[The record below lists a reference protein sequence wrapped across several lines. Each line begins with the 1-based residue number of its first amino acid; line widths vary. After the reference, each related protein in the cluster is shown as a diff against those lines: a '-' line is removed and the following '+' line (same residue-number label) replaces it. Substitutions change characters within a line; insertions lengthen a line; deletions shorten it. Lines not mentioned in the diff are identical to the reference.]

1 MLDSFAVA
9 TDNWT
14 RSALVAAATEQAHS
28 YVAEALT
35 HARPQPLTDFVVAV
49 LPAALPAPCRAAA
62 GCGRRGRTRRGHA
75 ESERRPRR
83 CPDGWGRNCPG
94 CHDDEALEKLL
105 DDPATTAAALPI
117 VAKWDK
123 AGALR
128 TKADG
133 HAQRMLRDL
142 GDAIANDERRAD
154 SAGSLL
160 AVPARRAQA
169 LSAIAPMLSDPAV
182 PASLQGRLIGALGE
196 APGSDVDAV
205 LVAALARSNSTL
217 LFEQLLKRPD
227 SSVALLTAMKEGKVT
242 LPSLGPANVARL
254 RTHPNR
260 QVALQAAALLDALS
274 PAARAKGDIVA
285 ALLPEIEKPGDGAK
299 GKTLFTGAC
308 STCHKF
314 GDVGKSA
321 AGPPLDGM
329 GAHGRAELLAHI
341 IDPNREVDPSFWQWN
356 VTTRKGEAL
365 VGVIASENAAGLTLR
380 SAAGD
385 VEIKKEDIATRENTR
400 RSLMPEGLEALGAEV
415 LRDILT
421 FLVGD
426 DQKFRVVDLRQAYT
440 ADSRRGFRRED
451 ERDETVTLHKFGDV
465 SVAGVPFFVMD
476 PAKSANGANLI
487 ALKGGPG
494 LGNLSDDFPQRV
506 EIPTAVTAAS
516 LHFLGGVGG
525 WAWPTGGPGGNAAR
539 GTPAMK
545 VVVFFA
551 DGTSEE
557 HVLKNG
563 EHFADTFVR
572 AEVPLSTD
580 AGDFTRRGQLRYF
593 ALNLAK
599 KGALSKIVLESF
611 DSDIVPATVAITA
624 GAEPVP
630 GRPRSTPEPR
640 APSAEPRVG
649 ASQAQPAS
657 ATPKEGGRGDAP
669 LPETKPIVW
678 AAGKAKVLIIGGGSS
693 HDFGRF
699 FGGTDRAT
707 IEAAGFSVNY
717 TEDRDQ
723 AAAEI
728 GNADVAV
735 ISVNRQFFDTPA
747 YRKALFDFAAA
758 GKGLV
763 MLHPGTWYGFAQWP
777 ELNATIV
784 GGGARGHDRIARFS
798 VNATKPDHA
807 VMKGVP
813 ASFEVEDE
821 LYYVNAEAD
830 KIPPGTASI
839 EVLAETSPSVRFKQ
853 PHPAVWITR
862 HPTARIVGIALGHDE
877 RVHDHQAFKTLLA
890 NAVTW
895 VGRVK

>member
-1 MLDSFAVA
+1 
-9 TDNWT
+9 
-14 RSALVAAATEQAHS
+14 
-28 YVAEALT
+28 
-35 HARPQPLTDFVVAV
+35 
-49 LPAALPAPCRAAA
+49 
-62 GCGRRGRTRRGHA
+62 
-75 ESERRPRR
+75 
-83 CPDGWGRNCPG
+83 
-94 CHDDEALEKLL
+94 
-105 DDPATTAAALPI
+105 
-117 VAKWDK
+117 
-123 AGALR
+123 
-128 TKADG
+128 
-133 HAQRMLRDL
+133 MLREL
-142 GDAIANDERRAD
+142 GDATASDERRAE

-169 LSAIAPMLSDPAV
+169 LSVIAPMLSDPAV

-242 LPSLGPANVARL
+242 LAGLGPANVARL

-356 VTTRKGEAL
+356 VTTRRGEAL

-611 DSDIVPATVAITA
+611 DTDIVPATVAITA

-630 GRPRSTPEPR
+630 GKPRSTPEPR
-640 APSAEPRVG
+640 APFQCSWGPTPTRSRSAASRLARAAGASQPRAPKPEPPV
-649 ASQAQPAS
+649 SQAQPAS
-657 ATPKEGGRGDAP
+657 ATPKEGGTRRR
-669 LPETKPIVW
+669 
-678 AAGKAKVLIIGGGSS
+678 S
-693 HDFGRF
+693 
-699 FGGTDRAT
+699 
-707 IEAAGFSVNY
+707 
-717 TEDRDQ
+717 
-723 AAAEI
+723 
-728 GNADVAV
+728 
-735 ISVNRQFFDTPA
+735 PA
-747 YRKALFDFAAA
+747 R
-758 GKGLV
+758 
-763 MLHPGTWYGFAQWP
+763 
-777 ELNATIV
+777 N
-784 GGGARGHDRIARFS
+784 
-798 VNATKPDHA
+798 
-807 VMKGVP
+807 
-813 ASFEVEDE
+813 
-821 LYYVNAEAD
+821 EAD
-830 KIPPGTASI
+830 RLGGRQGEGPHHRWRHLPRFRA
-839 EVLAETSPSVRFKQ
+839 VLRRRRP
-853 PHPAVWITR
+853 R
-862 HPTARIVGIALGHDE
+862 HHRGRRIQRELHRGS
-877 RVHDHQAFKTLLA
+877 
-890 NAVTW
+890 
-895 VGRVK
+895 

>member
-1 MLDSFAVA
+1 M
-9 TDNWT
+9 
-14 RSALVAAATEQAHS
+14 
-28 YVAEALT
+28 
-35 HARPQPLTDFVVAV
+35 
-49 LPAALPAPCRAAA
+49 
-62 GCGRRGRTRRGHA
+62 
-75 ESERRPRR
+75 
-83 CPDGWGRNCPG
+83 
-94 CHDDEALEKLL
+94 
-105 DDPATTAAALPI
+105 
-117 VAKWDK
+117 
-123 AGALR
+123 
-128 TKADG
+128 
-133 HAQRMLRDL
+133 
-142 GDAIANDERRAD
+142 
-154 SAGSLL
+154 
-160 AVPARRAQA
+160 
-169 LSAIAPMLSDPAV
+169 
-182 PASLQGRLIGALGE
+182 
-196 APGSDVDAV
+196 
-205 LVAALARSNSTL
+205 
-217 LFEQLLKRPD
+217 
-227 SSVALLTAMKEGKVT
+227 
-242 LPSLGPANVARL
+242 
-254 RTHPNR
+254 
-260 QVALQAAALLDALS
+260 
-274 PAARAKGDIVA
+274 
-285 ALLPEIEKPGDGAK
+285 
-299 GKTLFTGAC
+299 
-308 STCHKF
+308 
-314 GDVGKSA
+314 
-321 AGPPLDGM
+321 
-329 GAHGRAELLAHI
+329 
-341 IDPNREVDPSFWQWN
+341 
-356 VTTRKGEAL
+356 
-365 VGVIASENAAGLTLR
+365 IASENAAGLTLR

-400 RSLMPEGLEALGAEV
+400 RSLMPEGLEALGAEA

-421 FLVGD
+421 FLAGD
-426 DQKFRVVDLRQAYT
+426 DQKFRVVDLRPAYT
-440 ADSRRGFRRED
+440 ADSRRGFRREE

-476 PAKSANGANLI
+476 PARSANGANLI

-506 EIPTAVTAAS
+506 EIPTTVTAAS

-525 WAWPTGGPGGNAAR
+525 WAWPTGGDAAR

-545 VVVFFA
+545 VIVFFA

-572 AEVPLSTD
+572 ADVPLSTD

-611 DSDIVPATVAITA
+611 DTDIVPATVAITA
-624 GAEPVP
+624 GAEPVRGKTLDSRAP
-630 GRPRSTPEPR
+630 SPEPR
-640 APSAEPRVG
+640 VP
-649 ASQAQPAS
+649 
-657 ATPKEGGRGDAP
+657 GRRESG
-669 LPETKPIVW
+669 
-678 AAGKAKVLIIGGGSS
+678 AAGERHAEGRWDAATLPCPRRSRSSGRPARRRSSSSAAAARTISGGSS
-693 HDFGRF
+693 ARP
-699 FGGTDRAT
+699 TAPPST
-707 IEAAGFSVNY
+707 AAGFSVNY

-728 GNADVAV
+728 GKADVAV

-784 GGGARGHDRIARFS
+784 GGGARGHDRIAKFS
-798 VNATKPDHA
+798 VNAVKPDHP

-862 HPTARIVGIALGHDE
+862 HPTARIVGITLGHDE

-890 NAVTW
+890 NAVKW
-895 VGRVK
+895 AGRVK